1 MQRGLL
7 VLIIFVILIGGAVV
21 FPPTTLTFLSIAWF
35 LAIVACGVIVIIYG
49 VALVLSWWFTNAIIS
64 ENLRYEPIDSDNF
77 LEVLLEEGLN
87 TELSVKVGQNRLSR
101 TEINQIDSIVK
112 RRLKL
117 ELRHNLHRIT
127 YNTLK
132 RWLALFAT
140 LNVIFLLVVVILFGS
155 VAK

>member
-7 VLIIFVILIGGAVV
+7 ILIIFVVLIGGAVV

-35 LAIVACGVIVIIYG
+35 FAVVVCGIIVIIYG
-49 VALVLSWWFTNAIIS
+49 FAFVLSWWFTNSIIP
-64 ENLRYEPIDSDNF
+64 ENLQYEPIDSDNF

-101 TEINQIDSIVK
+101 TEINQIDSILK
-112 RRLKL
+112 RHLKL
-117 ELRHNLHRIT
+117 ELRRNLHRIT
-127 YNTLK
+127 YNTLT
-132 RWLALFAT
+132 RWLILFAT
-140 LNVIFLLVVVILFGS
+140 LNIIFLSVVIILFKS